1 MLRSSLRI
9 YRTIQDRL
17 SAGYCAHLPA
27 GREGCQLRLSRAEA
41 VPCRVGVA
49 TRNCCKMRCQTSHL
63 TMQTG
68 KWAACDF
75 VYLFACDLHRA
86 TLFNCPPPP
95 PTSSTVRTLSICL
108 FVGLFVP
115 LFAWLSVKTDG
126 LKAQGCCRSRRCT
139 CASSSRTLLP
149 LLFVLVKQRRQSR
162 WWGEGGRLGQG
173 VNTTQR
179 KTQAAAAAAKNNS
192 ILSEK

>member
-95 PTSSTVRTLSICL
+95 PPPLRPFAHCPSVCLLVCLSHCLPGCQSKRMGSRLKDAVEAGAALVRLPRGRCCPCCL
-108 FVGLFVP
+108 
-115 LFAWLSVKTDG
+115 
-126 LKAQGCCRSRRCT
+126 C
-139 CASSSRTLLP
+139 
-149 LLFVLVKQRRQSR
+149 
-162 WWGEGGRLGQG
+162 
-173 VNTTQR
+173 
-179 KTQAAAAAAKNNS
+179 
-192 ILSEK
+192 